1 LRGNSGRDPGK
12 ERAFLIADRSGNDQ
26 NRVLNLS
33 RIGTVDRRFEGKVA
47 LITGVGERGI
57 GAAIAERLADEGA
70 ALALL
75 WKDPPGRTLQRLKRR
90 DAPVVDCECDVTV
103 PADIDRAIDVCMSQY
118 GQIDVLVNNA
128 GVEAAA
134 PFGDLPDALWE
145 AAIAVNLTGA
155 MRMTR
160 RVLPYLPDQEGVI
173 VNIASALGIAGCS
186 TFAAYS
192 ASKAGLIGMTQ
203 SVAAELAPRGI
214 RAVCVAPAL
223 VHTPMLHR
231 HIDSQTPEI
240 LRQIEACHPLGVGTA
255 HDVAAAVAFLA
266 SQEARW
272 ITGVTLPLGWLPSFP
287 LPSEPF
293 QQPAQNVENKAG
305 QKPAARVRDT
315 DPSDHDARI
324 APSATLPRH

>member
-1 LRGNSGRDPGK
+1 M
-12 ERAFLIADRSGNDQ
+12 
-26 NRVLNLS
+26 
-33 RIGTVDRRFEGKVA
+33 DRRFEGKVA

-90 DAPVVDCECDVTV
+90 NAPVVDCECDVTV
-103 PADIDRAIDVCMSQY
+103 PADIDRAIEACMSQF

-134 PFGDLPDALWE
+134 PLGDLPDALWE
-145 AAIAVNLTGA
+145 TAIAVNLTGA

-160 RVLPYLPDQEGVI
+160 RVLPYLPEQEGVI

-231 HIDSQTPEI
+231 HIDSQTAEV
-240 LRQIEACHPLGVGTA
+240 LQQIEACHPLGVGAA

-266 SQEARW
+266 STEARW

-287 LPSEPF
+287 LPSGPF
-293 QQPAQNVENKAG
+293 QQPARVVEKDEQRPVLRTRASD
-305 QKPAARVRDT
+305 AAANTPHV
-315 DPSDHDARI
+315 DPS
-324 APSATLPRH
+324 PTLPRH